1 MKKILYVL
9 ASAIVFALPSK
20 AQMTCGTDD
29 VHNKLR
35 EEHPDIKEWE
45 VKLGAAIQEA
55 LEKEK
60 STGLSFG
67 KTTATI
73 YDVPVVV
80 HIVHD
85 YGAEYISDDAIF
97 EAVAYWDV
105 VFNKQN
111 SDTVDV
117 LPNFKKYIG
126 NPEIRLRLATKDPSG
141 NPTKGITRRQSYM
154 TTRGS
159 DPAKVDYWP
168 NNKYINVWFVNKF
181 DADHSGAAAYAY
193 YPSTGASIPF
203 YDGIIGVYNYINFD
217 KAIPHEFGHSL
228 NLPHTWGN
236 TNNPGVACGDDGVA
250 DTPPTYGHTSC
261 TPTDLYDTRCAT
273 GYTDA
278 FGVFQP
284 NSPLAADTANT
295 QNIMDYSYCQKMFT
309 KGQSDRMRAALTS
322 SVAGR
327 NNLFSPSNLTATGAI
342 LPRPDL
348 KPIADFSVE
357 KGVLSWGGPT
367 AERAVFLCQNSTTR
381 FSFNNRSWNDTITAV
396 NWTFSNS
403 AASASS
409 TMLSGPVNNSFK
421 DAGWV
426 NVTLE
431 ATGNNSGSTTISKQA
446 VYVASRDA
454 YGSGYA
460 NYFTAPH
467 DFPDW
472 PMFNHFNNNFKWEF
486 SANNGFPSGSG
497 CIRYRSY
504 DDRAAPER
512 YTQTQDGDFDDLYTP
527 AFDITAINPISG
539 FKNLNFYTAGSYT
552 PSSTFSDSL
561 QIFASTNC
569 GDTWVRIT
577 CLNASSLLNNGAK
590 STEFAP
596 NNISEWQAQTIN
608 IPAAL
613 QTERTFFRFRYWPSF
628 GGNNL
633 YFDNFSVSPFTTEIK
648 TIAENKNEIKLMP
661 NPSSG
666 VTKLCFT
673 SGSNGEATILIR
685 DVTGKLINQQKNVYA
700 PNTFIQQEIDRTL
713 FPASGVYL
721 ITLTQS
727 ESTNTQ
733 KLIIE

>member
-9 ASAIVFALPSK
+9 ASAVLFAMPSK

-45 VKLGAAIQEA
+45 IKLGAAIQEA

-60 STGLSFG
+60 SSGLIFG

-85 YGAEYISDDAIF
+85 YGTEYISDDAIF
-97 EAVAYWDV
+97 DAVAYWDV

-126 NPEIRLRLATKDPSG
+126 NPEIRLRLATKDPAG

-159 DPAKVDYWP
+159 DQAKVDLWP

-181 DADHSGAAAYAY
+181 DASHSGAAAYAY

-203 YDGIIGVYNYINFD
+203 YDGIIGVYTYINYD

-228 NLPHTWGN
+228 NLAHTWGS
-236 TNNPGVACGDDGVA
+236 TNNPGVACGDDDVS
-250 DTPPTYGHTSC
+250 DTPPTYGHSSC
-261 TPTDLYDTRCAT
+261 FPADLYDTRCAT

-309 KGQSDRMRAALTS
+309 KGQADRMRAALTS

-327 NNLFSPSNLTATGAI
+327 NNLFSPSNLSATGAT

-357 KGVLSWGGPT
+357 TGALGWGGPT
-367 AERAVFLCQNSTTR
+367 AEKTVFLCQNSTTR
-381 FSFNNRSWNDTITAV
+381 FSFRNRSWNDTITSV
-396 NWTFSNS
+396 NWSFSNS
-403 AASASS
+403 PTNPSS
-409 TMLSGPVNNSFK
+409 TLIAGNVFNSFK
-421 DAGWV
+421 DAGWATI
-426 NVTLE
+426 TLE
-431 ATGNNSGSTTISKQA
+431 ATGNNSGSTVVSKQA
-446 VYVASRDA
+446 VYVASTSA
-454 YGSGYA
+454 YGNGYA
-460 NYFTAPH
+460 NYFTGPYA
-467 DFPDW
+467 FTDW
-472 PMFNHFNNNFKWEF
+472 PMFNHYNNNFKWEF
-486 SANNGFPSGSG
+486 AANNGFPNGYG
-497 CIRYRSY
+497 CIRYKSF
-504 DDRAAPER
+504 DDRPAPER
-512 YTQTQDGDFDDLYTP
+512 YSQLQDGDYDDLYTP
-527 AFDITAINPISG
+527 AFDISAVSAETGA
-539 FKNLNFYTAGSYT
+539 KNLNFYTAGS
-552 PSSTFSDSL
+552 STFSSSFSDSM

-569 GDTWVRIT
+569 GDSWVRIT
-577 CLNASSLLNNGAK
+577 TLYASSLLNNSPSSA
-590 STEFAP
+590 EFAP
-596 NNISEWQAQTIN
+596 TNSSQWKAQTIN
-608 IPAAL
+608 IPPSV
-613 QTERTFFRFRYWPSF
+613 QSNRTFFRFRYWPTF
-628 GGNNL
+628 GSNNM
-633 YFDNFSVSPFTTEIK
+633 YFDNFAISPFTTEIK
-648 TIAENKNEIKLMP
+648 NIAENKSEIKLMP
-661 NPSSG
+661 NPSSAD
-666 VTKLCFT
+666 TKLCFT
-673 SGSNGEATILIR
+673 SSNDGEATIVIR
-685 DVTGKLINQQKNVYA
+685 DVTGKVISQEKHVYT
-700 PNTFIQQEIDRTL
+700 PLTFIQQDIARNL

-727 ESTNTQ
+727 ETTHTQ

>member
-1 MKKILYVL
+1 M
-9 ASAIVFALPSK
+9 ASAVLFAMPSK

-60 STGLSFG
+60 SSGLIFG

-159 DPAKVDYWP
+159 DLAKVDYWP

-181 DADHSGAAAYAY
+181 NATHSGAAAYAY

-203 YDGIIGVYNYINFD
+203 FDGIIGTYNYINFD

-278 FGVFQP
+278 FGVYQP

-309 KGQSDRMRAALTS
+309 IGQSDRMRAALTS

-327 NNLFSPSNLTATGAI
+327 NNLFSPSNLSATGAT

-357 KGVLSWGGPT
+357 TGVLSWGGPT
-367 AERAVFLCQNSTTR
+367 AERAVFLCQNSITR
-381 FSFNNRSWNDTITAV
+381 FSFSNRSWNDTITSV
-396 NWTFSNS
+396 NWTFTNS
-403 AASASS
+403 PTIASS
-409 TMLSGPVNNSFK
+409 SILSGPVNNSFK

-431 ATGNNSGSTTISKQA
+431 ATGNNSGSTTVSKQA

-454 YGSGYA
+454 YSNGYS
-460 NYFTAPH
+460 NYFTGPY

-472 PMFNHFNNNFKWEF
+472 PMFNHYNNNFKWEF
-486 SANNGFPSGSG
+486 AANNGFPNGSG
-497 CIRYRSY
+497 CIRYRSF
-504 DDRAAPER
+504 DDRPAPER
-512 YTQTQDGDFDDLYTP
+512 YTQTQDGDFDDLYSP
-527 AFDITAINPISG
+527 AFDITTISSG
-539 FKNLNFYTAGSYT
+539 TGSKNLNFYTSGSYT
-552 PSSTFSDSL
+552 PISKFSDSL

-577 CLNASSLLNNGAK
+577 SLNASTLLNNAVS

-596 NNISEWQAQTIN
+596 TNISQWQPQTIS
-608 IPAAL
+608 IPTAL
-613 QTERTFFRFRYWPSF
+613 QSNRTFFRFRYWPST

-633 YFDNFSVSPFTTEIK
+633 YFDNFSISPFTTDIK
-648 TIAENKNEIKLMP
+648 SIVDNKSETKLLP

-666 VTKLCFT
+666 NTKLCFT
-673 SGSNGEATILIR
+673 TTNNGEATILIR
-685 DVTGKLINQQKNVYA
+685 DVTGKIISQEKQLYS
-700 PNTFIQQEIDRTL
+700 PNTFIQYDIARNI
-713 FPASGVYL
+713 FPATGVYL

-727 ESTNTQ
+727 ETTITQ